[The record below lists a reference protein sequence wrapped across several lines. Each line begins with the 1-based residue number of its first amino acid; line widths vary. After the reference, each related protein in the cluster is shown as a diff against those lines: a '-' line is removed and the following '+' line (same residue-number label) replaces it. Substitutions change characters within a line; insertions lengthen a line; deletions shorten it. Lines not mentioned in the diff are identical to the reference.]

1 MVNFSCYKIS
11 FLLVISRQGKWLHP
25 ISSFSPL
32 PLLIT
37 LFFHKVTYIGNI

>member
-11 FLLVISRQGKWLHP
+11 FLLVISRQGKRLHP
-25 ISSFSPL
+25 ISAFPLL

-37 LFFHKVTYIGNI
+37 RFFHKVTYIGNI